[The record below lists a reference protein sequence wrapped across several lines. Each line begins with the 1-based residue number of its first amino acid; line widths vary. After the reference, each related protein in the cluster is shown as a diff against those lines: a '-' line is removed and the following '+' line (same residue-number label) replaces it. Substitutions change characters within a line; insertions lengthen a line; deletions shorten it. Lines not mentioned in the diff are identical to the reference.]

1 MSLNDLEWP
10 FCVKICFGLGIYI
23 GLATGVLAFG
33 QNCSEICRPKH
44 TASGKSVSEGLY
56 SVSKNPSPE
65 DLSQIFPK
73 WLGIFQPNFTCL
85 LPFLSTLEY
94 EFLFNYLQLWRSYAI
109 LNVTTQFPIMCAK
122 CPPSAEKLPTLAFS
136 DISPKQLGIFS
147 PNFAH
152 LLKVH
157 TYARMP
163 IVVQLSP
170 TMTTLCH
177 IKCDHPACV
186 LVDGGHFE
194 HIMVVALNVA

>member
-122 CPPSAEKLPTLAFS
+122 CPPSAEMHAGILWHFS
-136 DISPKQLGIFS
+136 KTVGNFS
-147 PNFAH
+147 PYFTHILHVPIYTRLPFFIQLPAT
-152 LLKVH
+152 LTKLCYIKRDPPPS
-157 TYARMP
+157 YAQNYHHRP
-163 IVVQLSP
+163 KR
-170 TMTTLCH
+170 TL
-177 IKCDHPACV
+177 
-186 LVDGGHFE
+186 GGRT
-194 HIMVVALNVA
+194 